1 MKFKE
6 SKSIYLQIAD
16 RINDEI
22 LQGQYAEEGRIPSV
36 REYAATVEVNANT
49 VVRTYD
55 YLQGQ
60 EIIYNKRGIGYFV
73 SAGAKDRIITLR
85 KDIFL
90 HEELP
95 EFFRQVS
102 ALDIPI
108 KNREDVQG
116 ISDPTI
122 TQHIYGTMQT
132 WHRLNKEIPAEWRS
146 SGFLVF
152 VHLFAIKI
160 VVQYNHSVAA
170 RRISGL
176 MDRIL
181 SLG

>member
-73 SAGAKDRIITLR
+73 SAGAKDRIIICV
-85 KDIFL
+85 KICFCM
-90 HEELP
+90 
-95 EFFRQVS
+95 
-102 ALDIPI
+102 
-108 KNREDVQG
+108 KNCRSF
-116 ISDPTI
+116 SD
-122 TQHIYGTMQT
+122 
-132 WHRLNKEIPAEWRS
+132 K
-146 SGFLVF
+146 
-152 VHLFAIKI
+152 
-160 VVQYNHSVAA
+160 
-170 RRISGL
+170 
-176 MDRIL
+176 
-181 SLG
+181 

>member
-85 KDIFL
+85 KDMCL

-108 KNREDVQG
+108 KE
-116 ISDPTI
+116 IEKMYKEYL
-122 TQHIYGTMQT
+122 TQQ
-132 WHRLNKEIPAEWRS
+132 
-146 SGFLVF
+146 
-152 VHLFAIKI
+152 
-160 VVQYNHSVAA
+160 
-170 RRISGL
+170 
-176 MDRIL
+176 
-181 SLG
+181 